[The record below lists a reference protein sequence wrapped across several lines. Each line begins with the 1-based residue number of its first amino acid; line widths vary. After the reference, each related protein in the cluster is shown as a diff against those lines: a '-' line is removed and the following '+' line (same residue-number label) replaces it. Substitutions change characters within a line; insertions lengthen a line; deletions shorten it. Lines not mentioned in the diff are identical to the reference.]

1 MHADAR
7 IAIATEEGLRALEAA
22 GPLLGPTVTPL
33 GKAEAQLLATLR
45 DAGEHGLPVTKIL
58 RPPAGK
64 RVAAPLAVLARLE
77 AAGLARTTWEESDGE
92 GRTETWLR
100 RTDLMREG
108 ANEEELQR
116 ILGRSKQRRVLLDE
130 LERRRDDGD
139 GWVALGELRGPL
151 PRVRDLLPPLVGA
164 KLVELDE
171 RPRALDPFAAG
182 LPEPTLPQAP
192 TRDQSTALQ
201 DLRAAVDA
209 GAYRCALLQ
218 GITGS
223 GKTEVYLQLIA
234 DVRARGQGAIVLV
247 PEIALTPQLADR
259 FRARFGDEVA
269 VLHSGLTPRQRLD
282 AWQQIRRGL
291 RPIVIGA
298 RSAVFAP
305 VPRIGAIV
313 VDEEHDASFKQEEGV
328 RYHARDVAL
337 VRARSLGAVAVLG
350 SATPSLESWAHARS
364 GRYTW
369 LRLRERPTPRPLPSV
384 EIVPLSVHR
393 ADPQSLLT
401 ARLRQAIVETV
412 GQGEQAILFLNR
424 RGFTTTLVCGGC
436 GAFQHC
442 PDCSAPSMTY
452 HLGRHRLMCHLCG
465 HIEATPDRCSNCGA
479 SELVHAGVGTERVE
493 LALQR
498 DLAGIRVLRL
508 DRDSSRG
515 RALVETLARF
525 RNREADVLVGTQ
537 MLSKGHDF
545 PGVTLVGILQGDQ
558 GLALPDPRAAER
570 TFQLLTQVAGRAGR
584 GDRAGRVLVQAWAI
598 EHPAI
603 RCAQQHDHDGF
614 AQLELEQR
622 ERLGNPPCG
631 HLALVRVQGLEPR
644 AVEARAREIGRFLA
658 ARVAAVRSK
667 HAGESIA
674 ELLGPVPSPIERIDR
689 RTRWQML
696 VRTRQRPPLRWILG
710 ELRPELGPRDSGA
723 RQTIAAADI
732 DPQSML

>member
-1 MHADAR
+1 KL
-7 IAIATEEGLRALEAA
+7 LR
-22 GPLLGPTVTPL
+22 GD
-33 GKAEAQLLATLR
+33 KAKTRRASS
-45 DAGEHGLPVTKIL
+45 PF
-58 RPPAGK
+58 
-64 RVAAPLAVLARLE
+64 AVLARLE
-77 AAGLARTTWEESDGE
+77 AGGLASTTWNDPEGE
-92 GRTETWLR
+92 TRSETWVR

-116 ILGRSKQRRVLLDE
+116 VIGRSKQRRVLLDE

-139 GWVALGELRGPL
+139 GWVPLGELRGPV
-151 PRVRDLLPPLVGA
+151 PRARDLLPPLVDA
-164 KLVELDE
+164 RLVELEE
-171 RPRALDPFAAG
+171 RPRSLDPFAAG
-182 LPEPTLPQAP
+182 VPSPSSPQSPTKDQAA
-192 TRDQSTALQ
+192 ALAQ
-201 DLRAAVDA
+201 LRAAIAA
-209 GAYRCALLQ
+209 GAYECALLQ

-305 VPRIGAIV
+305 VPKIGAIV
-313 VDEEHDASFKQEEGV
+313 VDEEHDASFKQEDGV
-328 RYHARDVAL
+328 RYHARDIAL
-337 VRARSLGAVAVLG
+337 VRARSLGAVVVLG

-369 LRLRERPTPRPLPSV
+369 LRLRERPTPRPLPTV
-384 EIVPLSVHR
+384 EIIPLSVHR
-393 ADPQSLLT
+393 ADPESLLT
-401 ARLRQAIVETV
+401 GRLRQAIADTAA
-412 GQGEQAILFLNR
+412 QGEQVILFLNR
-424 RGFTTTLVCGGC
+424 RGFTTTLVCSGC

-465 HIEATPDRCSNCGA
+465 HIEATADRCTNCGA
-479 SELVHAGVGTERVE
+479 TELVHAGVGTERVE

-515 RALVETLARF
+515 RALVDTLARF
-525 RNREADVLVGTQ
+525 RRGEADVLVGTQ

-570 TFQLLTQVAGRAGR
+570 TFQLLTQVSGRAGR
-584 GDRAGRVLVQAWAI
+584 GDRPGRVMVQAWAV

-603 RCAQQHDHDGF
+603 RFAQQHDHDAF
-614 AQLELEQR
+614 AEHELVQR
-622 ERLGNPPCG
+622 ERLGNPPAG
-631 HLALVRVQGLEPR
+631 HLALCRVQGLESA
-644 AVEARAREIGRFLA
+644 AVEARARALGRFLGDA
-658 ARVAAVRSK
+658 VAAVRSK
-667 HAGESIA
+667 HDGEPIA

-696 VRTRQRPPLRWILG
+696 LRTRQRAPLRWILG
-710 ELRPELGPRDSGA
+710 ELRSRLGAQDSGA
-723 RQTIAAADI
+723 RLTTATVDV